1 MICPQ
6 CKNQDPKYFHTFNN
20 ITYCRKCIK
29 YGQPGKIAPVTN
41 KKSNLS
47 VDYKLNYQL
56 TPLQQELSDNLLNRY
71 QHHLNTTLKAVCGA
85 GKTEITYAVIKY
97 ALNLGHNVCFT
108 TPRKEL
114 VIELSKR
121 LENQFLNIS
130 ITVVYGGHTEKID
143 GQFII
148 CTTHQL
154 YRYPN
159 YFDLLILDELD
170 AFPYLNN
177 EVLENILKNSI
188 KGNYIYMSATL
199 SDKPDLLMSKRYHS
213 YPLDIP
219 KCYLTSSFMMYLL
232 SYKLV
237 STYIQEKKPVLIFVP
252 TIRLTTIAYR
262 YFKILGI
269 KSKAVSS
276 KTKNVHQLIN
286 QLKTNKL
293 DALITTTILE
303 RGITVENVQ
312 VIILYGNNSI
322 YSCSTLIQICGRVGR
337 NKNYPTGTIS
347 IFTPYKT
354 KAIKQCIE
362 TIKKDNA

>member
-1 MICPQ
+1 MICPR
-6 CKNQDPKYFHTFNN
+6 CKNQDPKYFYTFNN

-29 YGQPGKIAPVTN
+29 YGQPDKIVSVTN
-41 KKSNLS
+41 RKLNLS
-47 VDYKLNYQL
+47 VDYKLDYQL

-97 ALNLGHNVCFT
+97 ALNLKQNVCFT

-114 VIELSKR
+114 VIELAKR
-121 LENQFLNIS
+121 LKNQFLNIP
-130 ITVVYGGHTEKID
+130 ITAVYGGHTEKVN

-154 YRYPN
+154 YRYPH

-170 AFPYLNN
+170 AFPYLHN

-188 KGNYIYMSATL
+188 RGNYIYMSATL
-199 SDKPDLLMSKRYHS
+199 SKKPDLLMSKRYHGH
-213 YPLDIP
+213 PLDIP
-219 KCYLTSSFMMYLL
+219 KCYLTNSLMMYLL

-237 STYIQEKKPVLIFVP
+237 LTYKKEKKPVLIFVP
-252 TIRLTTIAYR
+252 TIKLTNIAHR
-262 YFKILGI
+262 YFNILGI
-269 KSKAVSS
+269 KNKAVSS
-276 KTKNVHQLIN
+276 QTKNIHQLIN
-286 QLKTNKL
+286 QLQAKKL

-303 RGITVENVQ
+303 RGITIENIQ
-312 VIILYGNNSI
+312 VIILYGNNPI
-322 YSCSTLIQICGRVGR
+322 YGSSTLIQICGRVGR
-337 NKNYPTGTIS
+337 KINYPTGSIS

-362 TIKKDNA
+362 TIKMDNA

>member
-114 VIELSKR
+114 VIELAKR
-121 LENQFLNIS
+121 LETQFLNIS

-269 KSKAVSS
+269 KS
-276 KTKNVHQLIN
+276 
-286 QLKTNKL
+286 NKL

>member
-114 VIELSKR
+114 VIELAKR
-121 LENQFLNIS
+121 LETQFLNIS

-213 YPLDIP
+213 YPLDIH
-219 KCYLTSSFMMYLL
+219 KC
-232 SYKLV
+232 
-237 STYIQEKKPVLIFVP
+237 
-252 TIRLTTIAYR
+252 
-262 YFKILGI
+262 
-269 KSKAVSS
+269 
-276 KTKNVHQLIN
+276 
-286 QLKTNKL
+286 
-293 DALITTTILE
+293 
-303 RGITVENVQ
+303 
-312 VIILYGNNSI
+312 
-322 YSCSTLIQICGRVGR
+322 
-337 NKNYPTGTIS
+337 
-347 IFTPYKT
+347 
-354 KAIKQCIE
+354 
-362 TIKKDNA
+362 